1 MKFASK
7 FIAAAIFSLCIGVA
21 VATPLFATEIIP
33 YPRMP
38 QGPKAE
44 FGVNV
49 AYTDF
54 KIADQPDE
62 YGRQQMQY
70 NVVLNVTN
78 LADIEAKLGTVN
90 FAAAQNITI
99 LKGAMEGGTSSSSGG
114 GSGSNSFGGR
124 IEGLWLD
131 DKWLN
136 VTWIPGTHPEG
147 LVKVMTPPWG
157 SGATVHYVSS
167 LPTAIPNLPENASEN
182 GYWIE
187 GVPIK
192 QYQYFNSTENKL
204 TLYDTIYANG
214 TWVNVTG
221 RIRIEDPKESV
232 LSFGTIIQT
241 STMFWP
247 RSTSIGTL
255 SNSTNSQNFVI
266 WSGDGDFNNTWM
278 PHQSRLIQV
287 KGTTYVGSNE
297 IPSLT
302 ASEKINLYAAAY
314 SYIWDQ
320 PVNGTFYD
328 TSKISTSLTA
338 VHLTE
343 TSEGNYIYNLLSGS
357 QTFQTDQYGEVFLKQ
372 ES

>member
-1 MKFASK
+1 
-7 FIAAAIFSLCIGVA
+7 
-21 VATPLFATEIIP
+21 
-33 YPRMP
+33 
-38 QGPKAE
+38 
-44 FGVNV
+44 
-49 AYTDF
+49 
-54 KIADQPDE
+54 
-62 YGRQQMQY
+62 
-70 NVVLNVTN
+70 
-78 LADIEAKLGTVN
+78 
-90 FAAAQNITI
+90 
-99 LKGAMEGGTSSSSGG
+99 
-114 GSGSNSFGGR
+114 
-124 IEGLWLD
+124 
-131 DKWLN
+131 
-136 VTWIPGTHPEG
+136 
-147 LVKVMTPPWG
+147 
-157 SGATVHYVSS
+157 
-167 LPTAIPNLPENASEN
+167 
-182 GYWIE
+182 
-187 GVPIK
+187 
-192 QYQYFNSTENKL
+192 
-204 TLYDTIYANG
+204 
-214 TWVNVTG
+214 
-221 RIRIEDPKESV
+221 
-232 LSFGTIIQT
+232 
-241 STMFWP
+241 MFWP